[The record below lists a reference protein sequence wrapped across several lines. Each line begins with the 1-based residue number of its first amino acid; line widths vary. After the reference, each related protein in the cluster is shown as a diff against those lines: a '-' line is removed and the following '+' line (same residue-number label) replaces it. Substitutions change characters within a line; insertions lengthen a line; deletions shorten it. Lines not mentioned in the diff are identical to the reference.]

1 MGVLKNLPI
10 RVTVINIMVI
20 MLLLVVADSL
30 MLFTDEAVTGWRHV
44 VAAVIIVLAA
54 VILIMTNI
62 YLVRCLM
69 KPLAELKQYLLSM
82 ADGNLN
88 NRISLFG
95 NNCVGQLYP
104 LIATLQKNNA
114 EIVSSIRTCTSDLH
128 EQMHTLSV
136 ENGALADRT
145 EQGAAAVVET
155 AASMEQLSATVGLNA
170 DNAATASGMAREAA
184 ASAQDTCEMVVRVKN
199 TMAETEAA
207 SVRINDITTI
217 INSIAFQTNILA
229 LNASV
234 EAARAGEQGRGF
246 AVVATEVRNLA
257 QRCADSAKDI
267 AALIASATT
276 LIQEGVTLAEN
287 AEASMSKMA
296 DSINNVSR
304 VIGEIAVSSEE
315 QNRGIQQARMAV
327 NEVDRITQQ
336 NNQMAEQSTTLV
348 SALQQ
353 LAEQLNHEVDLF
365 RLPDNTLLH
374 WHPHSS
380 PARETFFHLRGDFWR
395 DT

>member
-1 MGVLKNLPI
+1 MGALKNLPI
-10 RVTVINIMVI
+10 RVTVMGIMVM
-20 MLLLVVADSL
+20 MLLLVIADSL
-30 MLFTDEAVTGWRHV
+30 MLFTAETVTGWRHITS
-44 VAAVIIVLAA
+44 AAIIVMAA

-69 KPLAELKQYLLSM
+69 KPLAELKQYLLSI

-88 NRISLFG
+88 NRITLFG

-114 EIVSSIRTCTSDLH
+114 EIVSSIRICTGDLH
-128 EQMHTLSV
+128 KQMRTLSD
-136 ENGALADRT
+136 ENSALAART
-145 EQGAAAVVET
+145 EQGA

-170 DNAATASGMAREAA
+170 DNAVAASEMAREVAS
-184 ASAQDTCEMVVRVKN
+184 SAQDTCEMVVRVKN

-207 SVRINDITTI
+207 SVKINDITTI

-234 EAARAGEQGRGF
+234 EAAKAGEQGRGF
-246 AVVATEVRNLA
+246 AVVASEVRNLA
-257 QRCADSAKDI
+257 QRCAESAKDI
-267 AALIASATT
+267 AALITSATT
-276 LIQEGVTLAEN
+276 LIQEGVALAEN
-287 AEASMSKMA
+287 AEVSMSTMN
-296 DSINNVSR
+296 DSISNVSH
-304 VIGEIAVSSEE
+304 VIGEIAISSEE

-336 NNQMAEQSTTLV
+336 NNRMAEQSTSLV

-353 LAEQLNHEVDLF
+353 LTEQLNHEVDLF

-374 WHPHSS
+374 
-380 PARETFFHLRGDFWR
+380 
-395 DT
+395 

>member
-1 MGVLKNLPI
+1 MGVLKNLPV
-10 RVTVINIMVI
+10 RVTVMNIMVI

-44 VAAVIIVLAA
+44 AAAVIIVLAA

-69 KPLAELKQYLLSM
+69 SPLAELKQYLLSM
-82 ADGNLN
+82 ADGNLD
-88 NRISLFG
+88 NRITLFG

-170 DNAATASGMAREAA
+170 DNAVTASGMAREAA
-184 ASAQDTCEMVVRVKN
+184 ASAQDSCGMVARVKS

-207 SVRINDITTI
+207 SAKINDITTI

-257 QRCADSAKDI
+257 QRCAGSAKDI
-267 AALIASATT
+267 AALITSATT

-315 QNRGIQQARMAV
+315 QSRGIQQARMAV

-353 LAEQLNHEVDLF
+353 LTEQLNHEVDLF
-365 RLPDNTLLH
+365 RLPDN
-374 WHPHSS
+374 
-380 PARETFFHLRGDFWR
+380 ALRH
-395 DT
+395 

>member
-1 MGVLKNLPI
+1 MTMDVFKNLPI
-10 RVTVINIMVI
+10 RITVMGIMAI
-20 MLLLVVADSL
+20 MLLLLIADSL
-30 MLFTDEAVTGWRHV
+30 MLFTAESVTGWRHV
-44 VAAVIIVLAA
+44 AAAVIIVLAA
-54 VILIMTNI
+54 AILIMTNI

-69 KPLAELKQYLLSM
+69 TPLAELKRYLLSI
-82 ADGNLN
+82 AGGSLN
-88 NRISLFG
+88 NRITLFG
-95 NNCVGQLYP
+95 DNCVGQLYP

-114 EIVSSIRTCTSDLH
+114 EIVSSIRSCTGNLH
-128 EQMHTLSV
+128 EQMRTLSD
-136 ENGALADRT
+136 ENSALAART
-145 EQGAAAVVET
+145 EQGATAVVQT

-170 DNAATASGMAREAA
+170 DNAVTASGMAREAA
-184 ASAQDTCEMVVRVKN
+184 ASAQDTGEMVVRVKN

-207 SVRINDITTI
+207 SVKINDITTI

-257 QRCADSAKDI
+257 QRCASSAKDI

-276 LIQEGVTLAEN
+276 LIQEGVTLAGN
-287 AEASMSKMA
+287 AQTSMNAMT

-315 QNRGIQQARMAV
+315 QSRGIQQARVAI

-353 LAEQLNHEVDLF
+353 LTEQLNHEVDLF
-365 RLPDNTLLH
+365 RLPDNTLQH
-374 WHPHSS
+374 
-380 PARETFFHLRGDFWR
+380 
-395 DT
+395 

>member
-1 MGVLKNLPI
+1 MDVFKNLPI
-10 RVTVINIMVI
+10 RITVMGIMAI
-20 MLLLVVADSL
+20 MLLLLIADSL
-30 MLFTDEAVTGWRHV
+30 MLFTAESVTGWRHV
-44 VAAVIIVLAA
+44 AAAVIIVLAA
-54 VILIMTNI
+54 AILIMTNI

-114 EIVSSIRTCTSDLH
+114 EIVSSIRSCTGNLH
-128 EQMHTLSV
+128 EQMRTLSD
-136 ENGALADRT
+136 ENSALAART
-145 EQGAAAVVET
+145 EQGAAAVVQT

-170 DNAATASGMAREAA
+170 DNAVTASGMAREAA
-184 ASAQDTCEMVVRVKN
+184 ASAQDTGEMVVRVKN

-207 SVRINDITTI
+207 SVKINDITTI

-257 QRCADSAKDI
+257 QRCAGSAKDI

-276 LIQEGVTLAEN
+276 LIQEGVTLAGN
-287 AEASMSKMA
+287 AQTSMNAMT

-315 QNRGIQQARMAV
+315 QSRGIQQARVAI

-348 SALQQ
+348 STLQQ
-353 LAEQLNHEVDLF
+353 LTEQLNHEVDLF
-365 RLPDNTLLH
+365 RLPDNTLQH
-374 WHPHSS
+374 
-380 PARETFFHLRGDFWR
+380 
-395 DT
+395 

>member
-1 MGVLKNLPI
+1 MGALKNLPI
-10 RVTVINIMVI
+10 RVTVMGIMVM
-20 MLLLVVADSL
+20 MLLLVIADSL
-30 MLFTDEAVTGWRHV
+30 MLFTAETVTGWRHITS
-44 VAAVIIVLAA
+44 AAIIVMAA

-69 KPLAELKQYLLSM
+69 KPLAELKQYLLSI

-88 NRISLFG
+88 NRITLFG

-114 EIVSSIRTCTSDLH
+114 EIVSSIRICTGDLH
-128 EQMHTLSV
+128 KQMRTLSD
-136 ENGALADRT
+136 ENSALAART

-170 DNAATASGMAREAA
+170 DNAVAASEMAREVAS
-184 ASAQDTCEMVVRVKN
+184 SAQDTCEMVVRVKN

-207 SVRINDITTI
+207 SVKINYITTI

-246 AVVATEVRNLA
+246 AVVASEVRNLA
-257 QRCADSAKDI
+257 QRCAESAKDI
-267 AALIASATT
+267 AALITSATT
-276 LIQEGVTLAEN
+276 LIQEGVALAEN
-287 AEASMSKMA
+287 AEVSMSTMN
-296 DSINNVSR
+296 DSISNVSH
-304 VIGEIAVSSEE
+304 VIGEIAISSEE

-336 NNQMAEQSTTLV
+336 NNRMAEQSTSLV

-353 LAEQLNHEVDLF
+353 LTEQLNHEVDLF

-374 WHPHSS
+374 
-380 PARETFFHLRGDFWR
+380 
-395 DT
+395 

>member
-10 RVTVINIMVI
+10 RVTVMNIMIV
-20 MLLLVVADSL
+20 MLLLVIADSV
-30 MLFTDEAVTGWRHV
+30 MLFTAESVTGWRHV
-44 VAAVIIVLAA
+44 VAAVIIILAA
-54 VILIMTNI
+54 VISVMTNI

-114 EIVSSIRTCTSDLH
+114 EIVSSIRSCTGNLH
-128 EQMHTLSV
+128 EQMRTLSD
-136 ENGALADRT
+136 ENSALAART
-145 EQGAAAVVET
+145 EQGAAAVVQT

-170 DNAATASGMAREAA
+170 DNAVTASGMAREAA
-184 ASAQDTCEMVVRVKN
+184 ASAQDTGEMVVRVKN

-207 SVRINDITTI
+207 SVKINDITTI

-257 QRCADSAKDI
+257 QRCASSAKDI

-276 LIQEGVTLAEN
+276 LIQEGVTLAGN
-287 AEASMSKMA
+287 AQTSMNAMT

-315 QNRGIQQARMAV
+315 QSRGIQQARVAI

-353 LAEQLNHEVDLF
+353 LTEQLNHEVDLF
-365 RLPDNTLLH
+365 RLPDNTLQH
-374 WHPHSS
+374 
-380 PARETFFHLRGDFWR
+380 
-395 DT
+395 

>member
-1 MGVLKNLPI
+1 MDVFKNLPI
-10 RVTVINIMVI
+10 RVTVMNIMVI

-44 VAAVIIVLAA
+44 AAAVIIILAA
-54 VILIMTNI
+54 LISVMTNI

-374 WHPHSS
+374 
-380 PARETFFHLRGDFWR
+380 
-395 DT
+395 

>member
-1 MGVLKNLPI
+1 MTMDVFKNLPI
-10 RVTVINIMVI
+10 RITVMGIMAI
-20 MLLLVVADSL
+20 MLLLLIADSL
-30 MLFTDEAVTGWRHV
+30 MLFTAESVTGWRHV
-44 VAAVIIVLAA
+44 AAAVIIVLAA
-54 VILIMTNI
+54 AILIMTNI

-69 KPLAELKQYLLSM
+69 TPLAELKQYLLSI
-82 ADGNLN
+82 AGGSLN
-88 NRISLFG
+88 NRITLFG
-95 NNCVGQLYP
+95 DNCVGQLYP

-114 EIVSSIRTCTSDLH
+114 EIVSSIRSCTGNLH
-128 EQMHTLSV
+128 EQMRTLSD
-136 ENGALADRT
+136 ENSALAART
-145 EQGAAAVVET
+145 EQGATAVVQT

-170 DNAATASGMAREAA
+170 DNAVTASGMAREAA
-184 ASAQDTCEMVVRVKN
+184 ASAQDTGEMVVRVKN

-207 SVRINDITTI
+207 SVKINDITTI

-257 QRCADSAKDI
+257 QRCASSAKDI

-276 LIQEGVTLAEN
+276 LIQEGVTLAGN
-287 AEASMSKMA
+287 AQTSMNAMT

-315 QNRGIQQARMAV
+315 QSRGIQQARVAI

-353 LAEQLNHEVDLF
+353 LTEQLNHEVDLF
-365 RLPDNTLLH
+365 RLPDNTLQH
-374 WHPHSS
+374 
-380 PARETFFHLRGDFWR
+380 
-395 DT
+395 

>member
-1 MGVLKNLPI
+1 MDVFKNLPI
-10 RVTVINIMVI
+10 RVTVMGIMVI
-20 MLLLVVADSL
+20 MLLLASADSL
-30 MLFTDEAVTGWRHV
+30 MLLTAETVTGWRHV
-44 VAAVIIVLAA
+44 AAAIIIILAA
-54 VILIMTNI
+54 LISVMTNI

-82 ADGNLN
+82 ADGNLD
-88 NRISLFG
+88 NRITLFG
-95 NNCVGQLYP
+95 DNCVGQLYP
-104 LIATLQKNNA
+104 LITTLQKNNA

-170 DNAATASGMAREAA
+170 DNAATASGMAREASA
-184 ASAQDTCEMVVRVKN
+184 SASAQDTCEMVVRVKN

-257 QRCADSAKDI
+257 QRCAGSAKDI

-315 QNRGIQQARMAV
+315 QSRGIQQARMAV

-353 LAEQLNHEVDLF
+353 LTEQLNHEVDLF
-365 RLPDNTLLH
+365 RLPDNSLLH
-374 WHPHSS
+374 
-380 PARETFFHLRGDFWR
+380 
-395 DT
+395 

>member
-1 MGVLKNLPI
+1 MGALKNFPI
-10 RVTVINIMVI
+10 RVTIMNIMVI
-20 MLLLVVADSL
+20 MLLLVIADSL
-30 MLFTDEAVTGWRHV
+30 MLFTAEGVTGWRHITAAIIIALSAV
-44 VAAVIIVLAA
+44 VLF
-54 VILIMTNI
+54 LTNI

-69 KPLAELKQYLLSM
+69 VPLAELKRHLLSM

-88 NRISLFG
+88 NRITLFG

-104 LIATLQKNNA
+104 LVSTLQKNNA
-114 EIVSSIRTCTSDLH
+114 EIVSSIRSCTSDLH
-128 EQMHTLSV
+128 SQMRTLSD
-136 ENGALADRT
+136 ENGALAART

-170 DNAATASGMAREAA
+170 DNAVVASEMAREAS
-184 ASAQDTCEMVVRVKN
+184 ASAQDSCKMVARVKN

-207 SVRINDITTI
+207 SVKINDITTI

-246 AVVATEVRNLA
+246 AVVASEVRNLA
-257 QRCADSAKDI
+257 QRCAESAKDI
-267 AALIASATT
+267 AALITSATT

-287 AEASMSKMA
+287 AEASMSAMN
-296 DSINNVSR
+296 DSIGNVSR
-304 VIGEIAVSSEE
+304 VIGEIAISSEE

-336 NNQMAEQSTTLV
+336 NHQMAEQSTSLV

-353 LAEQLNHEVDLF
+353 LTEQLNQDVDLF
-365 RLPDNTLLH
+365 RLPDNAVLH
-374 WHPHSS
+374 
-380 PARETFFHLRGDFWR
+380 
-395 DT
+395 

>member
-10 RVTVINIMVI
+10 RVTVMNIMVV
-20 MLLLVVADSL
+20 MVLLVIADS
-30 MLFTDEAVTGWRHV
+30 MIIFTAETVTGWRNI
-44 VAAVIIVLAA
+44 VAAVIIILAA
-54 VILIMTNI
+54 VISVMTNI

-114 EIVSSIRTCTSDLH
+114 EIVTSIRTCTSDLH
-128 EQMHTLSV
+128 TQMRTLSE
-136 ENGALADRT
+136 ENGALAART

-170 DNAATASGMAREAA
+170 DNAVAASGMAREVV
-184 ASAQDTCEMVVRVKN
+184 ASARDTCEMVVRVKN

-207 SVRINDITTI
+207 SVKINDITAI

-257 QRCADSAKDI
+257 QRCAGSAKDI
-267 AALIASATT
+267 AALISSATT
-276 LIQEGVTLAEN
+276 LIQEGVALAEN
-287 AEASMSKMA
+287 AESSMNIMA

-315 QNRGIQQARMAV
+315 QSRGIQQARVAV

-348 SALQQ
+348 GALQQ
-353 LAEQLNHEVDLF
+353 LTQQLNHEVDLF
-365 RLPDNTLLH
+365 RLPDNALQH
-374 WHPHSS
+374 
-380 PARETFFHLRGDFWR
+380 
-395 DT
+395 

>member
-1 MGVLKNLPI
+1 MTMDVFKNLPI
-10 RVTVINIMVI
+10 RITVMGIMAI
-20 MLLLVVADSL
+20 MLLLLIADSL
-30 MLFTDEAVTGWRHV
+30 MLFTAESVTGWRHV
-44 VAAVIIVLAA
+44 AAAVIIALAA
-54 VILIMTNI
+54 AILIMTNI

-69 KPLAELKQYLLSM
+69 TPLAELKRYLLSI
-82 ADGNLN
+82 AGGSLN
-88 NRISLFG
+88 NRITLFG
-95 NNCVGQLYP
+95 DNCVGQLYP

-114 EIVSSIRTCTSDLH
+114 EIVSSIRSCTGNLH
-128 EQMHTLSV
+128 EQMRTLSD
-136 ENGALADRT
+136 ENSALAART
-145 EQGAAAVVET
+145 EQGATAVVQT

-170 DNAATASGMAREAA
+170 DNAVTASGMAREAA
-184 ASAQDTCEMVVRVKN
+184 ASAQDTGEMVVRVKN

-207 SVRINDITTI
+207 SVKINDITTI

-257 QRCADSAKDI
+257 QRCASSAKDI

-276 LIQEGVTLAEN
+276 LIQEGVTLAGN
-287 AEASMSKMA
+287 AQTSMNAMT

-304 VIGEIAVSSEE
+304 VIGEMAVSSEE
-315 QNRGIQQARMAV
+315 QSRGIQQARVAI

-353 LAEQLNHEVDLF
+353 LTEQLNHEVDLF
-365 RLPDNTLLH
+365 RLPDNTLQH
-374 WHPHSS
+374 
-380 PARETFFHLRGDFWR
+380 
-395 DT
+395 